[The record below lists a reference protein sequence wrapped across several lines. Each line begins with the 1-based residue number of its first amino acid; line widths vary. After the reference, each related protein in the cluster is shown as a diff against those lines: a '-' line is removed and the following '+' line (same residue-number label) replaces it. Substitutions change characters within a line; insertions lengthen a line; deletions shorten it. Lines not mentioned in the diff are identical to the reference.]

1 MKMKEKGFTLVELLT
16 VFAILSII
24 LGMVVVNV
32 NNYSSKQREKDYE
45 NLVKIIEENA
55 KVLVNKNEDLF
66 VGVTN
71 NVSSKVIDVN
81 GNTLNGCKFSYDL
94 LVDNK
99 LMDEDTV
106 NPVDNKA
113 FYNNNYSI
121 ITTLSDKG
129 TYNYELKQNVNDD
142 YTNCRDIDNIS
153 IENMN
158 LALTSTSNSVTAKVT
173 VSNTLDF
180 IRRIDWTLYDED
192 DNKLKEVSSENLIY
206 NFGGLKSNKLYKV
219 KAKLVSITNKYQ
231 ERIGE
236 DTTLSIINP
245 YITIKN
251 NPTTSQN
258 GYLYSQTLSV
268 TYNGGGIALPTYYI
282 KSTKNGNINVNLN
295 MSCGN
300 GSMPSNCTETQS
312 TNTLN
317 ENIWYQVP
325 KNISISYDTETD
337 KIGTVYAV
345 TFDGNNYS
353 SSITATLDKIDR
365 TPPACSW
372 SGESTIW
379 TNSNRTITATCNDSK
394 SGCTKDTAIKS
405 WSYTSG
411 TTKEKNLSYTIK
423 DNVGNT
429 ATCSKTANIYV
440 DKEAPTCSWSGESTS
455 WTRENR
461 TITATCND
469 SGSGCDN
476 STLNKSWSYNSGEKK
491 TDNLSY
497 EVKDNAGNKRICNKT
512 ANVYVDKDAPT
523 CTSSGG
529 SNAWTN
535 DSRTLVGT
543 CSDSGSGCK
552 GNVSWLINW
561 EGNWE
566 NLSPGRVY
574 DNVDNYVD
582 CPANQIVK
590 IDKTPPTAPTTM
602 NFMYSDGTM
611 YSDNTWTNQIV
622 YAGKEK
628 GNPDPTGA
636 TDNLSGICKY
646 QISPDNNSWLDYN
659 YNSGLSNN
667 DTIGW
672 YKLDTKDNTYMQH
685 NRYFRAVDC
694 AGNYG
699 PSILKIAKITKEK
712 PDDVSLKMENYLK
725 TNVYYVVDKTSYT
738 VGSDSFVNSSA
749 TFEFKRTIND
759 QEKAARCG
767 NESIKYCVAKNGT
780 KCTPNRSINL
790 DTKVPIKIF
799 GESESTYDIYYQVR
813 CSSGQY
819 DDIRM
824 FRYKIDN
831 TPPNVQC
838 NPDPDNILNFYKNGY
853 FQAICSDNFSKCIY
867 SPNDLL
873 YSRFGPRA
881 TGYIMDDNGNAKQT
895 AFANI
900 LAYPGQDLEN
910 GGLLLN
916 SSGGVQYRNPYTSN
930 PMKIYASYI
939 DHAGNSNNC
948 YADVTKRK

>member
-71 NVSSKVIDVN
+71 NASSKVIDVN

-158 LALTSTSNSVTAKVT
+158 LSLTSTSNSVTAKVT

-180 IRRIDWTLYDED
+180 VRRVDWVLYDEK

-268 TYNGGGIALPTYYI
+268 TYNGGGVVLPTYYV

-300 GSMPSNCTETQS
+300 GSMPNNCTGIQS

-317 ENIWYQVP
+317 ENMWYQVP

-440 DKEAPTCSWSGESTS
+440 DKEAPTC
-455 WTRENR
+455 
-461 TITATCND
+461 
-469 SGSGCDN
+469 
-476 STLNKSWSYNSGEKK
+476 
-491 TDNLSY
+491 
-497 EVKDNAGNKRICNKT
+497 
-512 ANVYVDKDAPT
+512 
-523 CTSSGG
+523 TSSGG
-529 SNAWTN
+529 SDAWTK

-552 GNVSWLINW
+552 DNVSWYING
-561 EGNWE
+561 EGNWT
-566 NLSPGRVY
+566 NLSPGTVY
-574 DNVDNYVD
+574 DNAGNPTV
-582 CPANQIVK
+582 CPKNQIVR
-590 IDKTPPTAPTTM
+590 IDRTTPTSSIAMTNYGRGDSAYAVSSGSYVNRKATFTFSASTTSSG
-602 NFMYSDGTM
+602 NASIRYCVSYGGSCTPNISVNQGT
-611 YSDNTWTNQIV
+611 NIEILRFGLTNGDYNI
-622 YAGKEK
+622 YYKAIS
-628 GNPDPTGA
+628 PTGVESSINKFA
-636 TDNLSGICKY
+636 
-646 QISPDNNSWLDYN
+646 
-659 YNSGLSNN
+659 
-667 DTIGW
+667 
-672 YKLDTKDNTYMQH
+672 YKLDTVAPNVWCEVND
-685 NRYFRAVDC
+685 
-694 AGNYG
+694 YG
-699 PSILKIAKITKEK
+699 
-712 PDDVSLKMENYLK
+712 
-725 TNVYYVVDKTSYT
+725 YYV
-738 VGSDSFVNSSA
+738 
-749 TFEFKRTIND
+749 
-759 QEKAARCG
+759 
-767 NESIKYCVAKNGT
+767 AK
-780 KCTPNRSINL
+780 
-790 DTKVPIKIF
+790 
-799 GESESTYDIYYQVR
+799 
-813 CSSGQY
+813 
-819 DDIRM
+819 
-824 FRYKIDN
+824 
-831 TPPNVQC
+831 
-838 NPDPDNILNFYKNGY
+838 
-853 FQAICSDNFSKCIY
+853 CSDNGSLCINNT
-867 SPNDLL
+867 SDSL
-873 YSRFGPRA
+873 YSRFGPLTSA
-881 TGYIMDDNGNAKQT
+881 FTIYSSNASD
-895 AFANI
+895 ALFENI
-900 LAYPGQDLEN
+900 KAYPGQDLQN

-916 SSGGVQYRNPYTSN
+916 SSGEVQYRNTNTFYSLKMYTS
-930 PMKIYASYI
+930 YV
-939 DHAGNSNNC
+939 DHAGNSSKC
-948 YADVTKRK
+948 ECLVPKRQG